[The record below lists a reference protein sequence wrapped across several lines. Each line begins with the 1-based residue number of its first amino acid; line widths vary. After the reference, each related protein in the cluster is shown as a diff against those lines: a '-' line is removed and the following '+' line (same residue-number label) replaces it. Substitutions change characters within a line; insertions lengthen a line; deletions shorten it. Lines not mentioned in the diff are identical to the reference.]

1 MSEVRSYRLVDPPEY
16 RADGDT
22 VTLEGYAA
30 VYSRYSQNLGGFVE
44 VIEPGAF
51 DDVLGRGSNIAGLL
65 NHEPSRLLA
74 TTRSGTLRLTSDA
87 VGLRYAIDLDETD
100 PDGQSAAAK
109 ARRGTLRGSS
119 FSFDVGPD
127 GVEWAQTDQ
136 GFPLR
141 RLRSIAALY
150 DVGPVTF
157 PAYLA
162 TEDDELAVSL
172 RSLSVST
179 GHDVADLIAAARRN
193 ALADMLTPA
202 QAAGVPAPSVDTQH
216 VRPAAVRRWAAT
228 ARNH

>member
-1 MSEVRSYRLVDPPEY
+1 MSEFRSYRLDAPEC
-16 RADGDT
+16 RDSAGGG

-30 VYSRYSQNLGGFVE
+30 VYGRYSQNLGGFVE
-44 VIEPGAF
+44 VLEPGAF

-119 FSFDVGPD
+119 FSFDVAPD
-127 GVEWAQTDQ
+127 GVEWAQTEQ

-193 ALADMLTPA
+193 ALADMFTPA
-202 QAAGVPAPSVDTQH
+202 QAAGVPAAKVDAQH
-216 VRPAAVRRWAAT
+216 ARPTSARRWAAR